1 MAFSVS
7 VQLISSSKHGCP
19 RMLQIQRKSC
29 LPWGEIGSVV
39 EMFCMDIV
47 YSLLPLWG
55 CRAPN
60 EAMGVNAVSKQPCSS
75 TVFPSK
81 RFFLSPFMGKH
92 KARVQ
97 REICWSQHFTKQ
109 HSNIDRLGSPIN
121 TCATKLCFSY
131 SMKVMAAVH
140 CGGFHSNSNNININ
154 S

>member
-1 MAFSVS
+1 
-7 VQLISSSKHGCP
+7 
-19 RMLQIQRKSC
+19 MLQIQRKSC
-29 LPWGEIGSVV
+29 LPWGEIVSVV

-47 YSLLPLWG
+47 YSLLPLRV

-109 HSNIDRLGSPIN
+109 HSNIGRLGSSIN
-121 TCATKLCFSY
+121 TCATKLCFFTEWKWWLLSTVGV
-131 SMKVMAAVH
+131 STQTPTTLTSTRKTQKH
-140 CGGFHSNSNNININ
+140 FIEE
-154 S
+154 